1 MKTSLPLAVL
11 PPLTWWQLL
20 PHAGFG
26 ALAGATL
33 AVLGQGAQ
41 LLRDRYAATLPAM
54 ESAAINKRRVA
65 TAALE
70 AADQAELLWVQVR
83 ADEQN
88 RRDREAMARLQQQR
102 AQLRAAEQQQQRQE
116 QQQQQQQDQEGME
129 MRNLGASSSS
139 TQTSP
144 PEIVNG
150 ELK

>member
-1 MKTSLPLAVL
+1 M
-11 PPLTWWQLL
+11 
-20 PHAGFG
+20 
-26 ALAGATL
+26 
-33 AVLGQGAQ
+33 LGQGAQ
-41 LLRDRYAATLPAM
+41 LLRDRYGATLPAM
-54 ESAAINKRRVA
+54 ETAAINKRRVA

-70 AADQAELLWVQVR
+70 AADQAELLWVQRR

-116 QQQQQQQDQEGME
+116 QQQQQQQDQEGTE
-129 MRNLGASSSS
+129 MRNLGASSSSS